1 MTTRR
6 HFLATL
12 AFAALALATGNALAA
27 PPTVEIVAMAHPP
40 VIAALKPLRE
50 WLAAQGG
57 KLRVVE
63 LDAESPA
70 GMKRLRSAGLTG
82 HVPILILIDGKSGFQ
97 RPDGGRVDFLNF
109 PAIASSPPG
118 IRGNWVTEDVQA
130 VLKARMK

>member
-1 MTTRR
+1 MSTRR

-12 AFAALALATGNALAA
+12 VFSTLSLATGNALAA

-40 VIAALKPLRE
+40 VIAAIKPLRE

-82 HVPILILIDGKSGFQ
+82 HVPILILIDGQSGFQ
-97 RPDGGRVDFLNF
+97 RQDGSRGKFLNF
-109 PAIASSPPG
+109 PAVASSPPG
-118 IRGNWVTEDVQA
+118 IRGDWVAEDIQM